1 MEKFHHLV
9 TPSKK
14 KKEKKKGLFEFYKGL
29 FFAKVIP
36 KSPDF
41 KTMPDK
47 KIIFEFV

>member
-1 MEKFHHLV
+1 
-9 TPSKK
+9 
-14 KKEKKKGLFEFYKGL
+14 L

-47 KIIFEFV
+47 KIIFEFVWLYLN